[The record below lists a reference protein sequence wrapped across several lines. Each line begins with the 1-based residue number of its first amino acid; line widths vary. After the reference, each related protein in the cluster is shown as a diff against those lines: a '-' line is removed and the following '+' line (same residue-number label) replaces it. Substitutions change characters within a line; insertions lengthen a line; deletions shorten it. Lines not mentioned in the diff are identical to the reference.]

1 MRFILKLFIVY
12 TLLLIPVSFS
22 MAQQITEVEITAQTI
37 LARVDR
43 FMQYAE
49 GELEGRLK
57 HIYPDGRAF
66 IVDFNGKIDKN
77 NFLFTFISQSRGESL
92 KVLYNF
98 GGEDIWV
105 YNIHALRMFHKTGI
119 DKYDSLL
126 STNFSFIDLS
136 NSDFQ
141 TNYNARVTGTVK
153 IKGIDCYKLY
163 LEPLFPESMYGAITM
178 YVSVDKFHPLRIDYH
193 DRDKVIFKFLTLAKV
208 MENGGKSVPLR
219 YDMLNIKEGT
229 VTILTFTRF
238 DESIKYKPDIFRPEK
253 LGE

>member
-1 MRFILKLFIVY
+1 MFRLRFFSILV
-12 TLLLIPVSFS
+12 LIFLGTDFS
-22 MAQQITEVEITAQTI
+22 SAQQLTEVEITAQAI

-43 FMQYAE
+43 FMQYPE

-66 IVDFNGKIDKN
+66 VVDFTGKIDKN
-77 NFLFTFISQSRGESL
+77 NFLFTFTSQSRGESL

-105 YNIHALRMFHKTGI
+105 YNIHSLKMFHKTGI
-119 DKYDSLL
+119 DKYDSLV
-126 STNFSFIDLS
+126 STNFSFTDLS
-136 NSDFQ
+136 NADFQ
-141 TNYNARVTGTVK
+141 SNYNARVTGTVK
-153 IKGIDCYKLY
+153 IKGVDCYRLY

-193 DRDKVIFKFLTLAKV
+193 DRDKVIFKFFTLAKV
-208 MENGGKSVPLR
+208 MERGDRSMPLR
-219 YDMLNIKEGT
+219 FDMLNIKEGT
-229 VTILTFTRF
+229 VTILTFNKF
-238 DESIKYKPDIFRPEK
+238 DTSVKFKPDIFRPEK